1 MNLREPGWEEYLDE
15 KIEILG
21 QSITIIFNDLSPDD
35 QSKIRSRES
44 LEDIIKS
51 QQEIYKKEFL
61 LVIDSLGMAG
71 AAEVAR
77 EEALGNLFD
86 H

>member
-1 MNLREPGWEEYLDE
+1 MNLREPGWEGYLDE

-77 EEALGNLFD
+77 EEALGNLFE
-86 H
+86 